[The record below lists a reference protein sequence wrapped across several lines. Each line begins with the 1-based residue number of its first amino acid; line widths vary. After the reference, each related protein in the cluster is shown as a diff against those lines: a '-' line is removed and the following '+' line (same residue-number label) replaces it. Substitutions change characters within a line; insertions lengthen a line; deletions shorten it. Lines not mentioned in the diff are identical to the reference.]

1 MSRRPDRVEDP
12 HLPAQG
18 ATDHTDRGH
27 NGASVPADLN
37 GMTSVRAV
45 RNAGESSV
53 GCVRKDFHLFPI
65 DLTHIRAFGKRLV
78 EKAKT
83 HI

>member
-27 NGASVPADLN
+27 NGASVR
-37 GMTSVRAV
+37 VV
-45 RNAGESSV
+45 RNVGATGV
-53 GCVRKDFHLFPI
+53 GCVRKTVYFKGKNEMEPHEVAAKPI
-65 DLTHIRAFGKRLV
+65 IMV
-78 EKAKT
+78 
-83 HI
+83 